1 MLPLQFVLRPPSTT
15 HHKGNSMRLRYDPV
29 DDILLDERGMKIR
42 GGSMIARVHYEVR
55 EWCRRWDGARRKEIR
70 IGKRLRAAVQFD
82 PRNAPALT
90 APFHRVEVELVR
102 KPRPFRDPGRIDD
115 QLAWDRKMAVMNAM
129 KFQPMHINERALLGD
144 LLDYCKADVEL
155 MRKAAPPPVAQIA
168 LAPKPP
174 LGPRPKLSRWK
185 SGQHFIEG
193 LMKRGYRVLGAGAY
207 STVLAKPG
215 SARVVKVCRKADTW
229 LDYVVWAAKAGHAGR
244 MAPNVFSFRRFNVG
258 RPGEFYVAV
267 MEKLERT
274 IAEQQYQKPNE
285 YRAYACL
292 RDFIE
297 RRQDRDGLEAERVYP
312 GAIAFGIA
320 FRVEFTRGLDLHG
333 NNWMVRKDGSLV
345 CTDPLC
351 DESKTTAPERM
362 RSRDLAALRA
372 A

>member
-1 MLPLQFVLRPPSTT
+1 
-15 HHKGNSMRLRYDPV
+15 MRLRYDPV

-42 GGSMIARVHYEVR
+42 GGTVIARVRAECR
-55 EWCRRWDGARRKEIR
+55 EWCNRWDGARRKEIR
-70 IGKRLRAAVQFD
+70 VGKRLGPAMLFD
-82 PRNAPALT
+82 PRKPPAFT
-90 APFHRVEVELVR
+90 VPFDRFEIELVR
-102 KPRPFRDPGRIDD
+102 KPRPARDPGRISD
-115 QLAWDRKMAVMNAM
+115 QLAWERKMAMLNAM
-129 KFQPMHINERALLGD
+129 APLRAVNLEGQAMQALR
-144 LLDYCKADVEL
+144 DYCAKDAEMAAKL
-155 MRKAAPPPVAQIA
+155 FRAPPPLPMKAEAEAQIA

-174 LGPRPKLSRWK
+174 LGPRPKLSRWH
-185 SGQHFIEG
+185 SGQHFIEA
-193 LMKRGYRVLGAGAY
+193 LCKRGYHVLGAGAY

-215 SARVVKVCRKADTW
+215 SNRVVKVCRKADTW

-244 MAPNVFSFRRFNVG
+244 MAPNVFSYRRFNVG
-258 RPGEFYVAV
+258 RPSEFYVAV
-267 MEKLERT
+267 MEKLEHT
-274 IAEQQYQKPNE
+274 IATVQYQKPND

-297 RRQDRDGLEAERVYP
+297 RRQDRDGLEAEKVWP